1 MVCLFVCLY
10 VIELLPGKCI
20 SIDMLYIVRSGMV
33 LGRFISE
40 TGKIRTL
47 FRTPLAEIRTV
58 VGKIAQK
65 WPFFR
70 LFSNN
75 FGC

>member
-1 MVCLFVCLY
+1 MSVCLFAAK
-10 VIELLPGKCI
+10 LLLDENRNRHAVFAKMSQNI
-20 SIDMLYIVRSGMV
+20 R
-33 LGRFISE
+33 GRFISE
-40 TGKIRTL
+40 TRKIRTL
-47 FRTPLAEIRTV
+47 FRTRLAEIRTV

-75 FGC
+75 